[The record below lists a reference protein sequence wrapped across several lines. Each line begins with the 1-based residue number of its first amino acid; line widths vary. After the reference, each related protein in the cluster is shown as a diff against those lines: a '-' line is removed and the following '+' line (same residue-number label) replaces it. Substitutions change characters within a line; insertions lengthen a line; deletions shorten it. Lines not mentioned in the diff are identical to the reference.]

1 MQQFLMSVEGWSIR
15 HFLYVSV
22 NDNVL
27 LATLRLIGIMLYTL
41 RVKLQYYTMLNMYW
55 HEYQGC
61 EIFKGPV
68 CRTPWKKGLVLL
80 YGV

>member
-1 MQQFLMSVEGWSIR
+1 MS
-15 HFLYVSV
+15 
-22 NDNVL
+22 
-27 LATLRLIGIMLYTL
+27 YTL